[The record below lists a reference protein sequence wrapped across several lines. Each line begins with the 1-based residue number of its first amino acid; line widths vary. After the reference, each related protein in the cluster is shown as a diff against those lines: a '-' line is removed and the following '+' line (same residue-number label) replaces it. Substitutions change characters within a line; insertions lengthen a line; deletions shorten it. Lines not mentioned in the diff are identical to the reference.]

1 MSYYDE
7 PLGQRVVAGQKPS
20 AFRRSVRAVMPTVR
34 FTLLCAAIF
43 LGLRTAAPTYAIDG
57 ESMSPTFHTGNRV
70 ILNGAYR
77 FGSPERGDIVVFQ
90 PPYPSEEPYIKRVIG
105 LPGDQIAISEGAVFV
120 NGVALAEGYISD
132 DPTGCFHT
140 LWCDL
145 IVPEGQ
151 VYVLGDNRGNSS
163 DSRVFG
169 PVEIDRIIGGVMVSI
184 WPPDDIK
191 TP

>member
-1 MSYYDE
+1 MNYHDE
-7 PLGQRVVAGQKPS
+7 PLGERVAAEEQVSPL
-20 AFRRSVRAVMPTVR
+20 RRTVRAVLPTVR

-43 LGLRTAAPTYAIDG
+43 FGLRTAAPTYAIDG

-90 PPYPSEEPYIKRVIG
+90 PPYQAEEPYIKRVIG
-105 LPGDQIAISEGAVFV
+105 LPGDQISIHGGTVFL
-120 NGVALAEGYISD
+120 NGVVLAEGYISD
-132 DPTGCFHT
+132 DPTGCFHI

-169 PVEIDRIIGGVMVSI
+169 PVDIDRIIGGVMVSI